1 MAIHLVSTHS
11 AVTASFWKNK
21 TLIPLQLKIYAN
33 LTKVECLKVLF
44 CFILQSYLWYINAS
58 LEARTFEIFYL
69 FLTICL
75 FYGFFAK
82 ALSEFLFSFDIFL
95 LILEIK
101 HLISKFSNIKIIIL
115 EFSLLKSCVG
125 PLFCFFEREN

>member
-1 MAIHLVSTHS
+1 MPLWKQEHS
-11 AVTASFWKNK
+11 N
-21 TLIPLQLKIYAN
+21 Y
-33 LTKVECLKVLF
+33 
-44 CFILQSYLWYINAS
+44 FIGFQP
-58 LEARTFEIFYL
+58 FVF
-69 FLTICL
+69 